1 MKKKI
6 QKNELE
12 ALYSEK
18 LKVASKLD
26 KLINKRK
33 HK

>member
-12 ALYSEK
+12 ALYNEK